1 MLIRSFLYV
10 NFNEN
15 NFSFPYSE
23 KGRKLAQAPEKDDKN
38 IRPQGSIVTA
48 IHKVYDKFSA
58 QEKQVADLVLE
69 SPGELSVYA
78 ASELA
83 RLAGVSNATIT
94 RFVRRAG
101 FGNYEEMRIAARD
114 ARNWGAPLFQSAA
127 APHQGEVENDTFLS
141 RFAEA
146 EVRNLTEALNGLKP
160 DEMNEITDALVGA
173 RNLVFMGFRNS
184 YFLASYARTQFLH
197 FRGATRIVP
206 GPGETVA
213 ERTSDLGSEDV
224 IVIIGL
230 RRIVGLLK
238 QYMKLM
244 HDREVPILLV
254 TDSSARV
261 IPAYARWII
270 TCPVETPHIFD
281 SYSGVQAVLRLLAYE
296 SYRKLGK
303 ASRTY
308 MERME
313 ALHSE
318 LGEFE

>member
-1 MLIRSFLYV
+1 MPQTV
-10 NFNEN
+10 
-15 NFSFPYSE
+15 
-23 KGRKLAQAPEKDDKN
+23 EKDHKKTGH
-38 IRPQGSIVTA
+38 QSSIVTA
-48 IHKVYDKFSA
+48 IHEVYNKFSA

-101 FGNYEEMRIAARD
+101 FGNYEEMRLAARE
-114 ARNWGAPLFQSAA
+114 ARSWGAPLFQFAA
-127 APHQGEVENDTFLS
+127 NHDLSEIENDTFLTH
-141 RFAEA
+141 FAEA
-146 EVRNLTEALNGLKP
+146 EVRNLTEALNGLKAR
-160 DEMNEITDALVGA
+160 EMDEITDALVGA

-197 FRGATRIVP
+197 FRDDTRIVP

-213 ERTSDLGSEDV
+213 ERSSDLGPEDV

-230 RRIVGLLK
+230 RRIVGLLQ

-244 HDREVPILLV
+244 HDQGVPILLI
-254 TDSSARV
+254 TDPSARV

-270 TCPVETPHIFD
+270 TCPVETPHVFD
-281 SYSGVQAVLRLLAYE
+281 SYSGVQAVLRLLAYD

-303 ASRTY
+303 TGRAY

-313 ALHSE
+313 ALHAE